1 MIIQRRIILL
11 VALAL
16 LSACANSTPAPT
28 PAPSPEAAAPTAAP
42 TQAAAPTVAPTPA
55 SASGLPPAEIA
66 DDEGGPVAIEGAMSY
81 TNDQIASVYALPT
94 PLLFNISREL
104 VGDFDDGIDNAGQ
117 ILGAMTGPMTPS
129 PAPYRVGLPIEPAGP
144 TADLDNNG
152 RDDAGVQVYSLLV
165 STVLTGDSYVSV
177 YETGG
182 YNSYLADPLTR
193 AVREGTLLIYAP
205 DAAQGFP
212 ASAGPDGTYF
222 TADDPAVG
230 LPAGYTL
237 ATLDADGTVS
247 FARPRLGRMDTRE
260 TAANELVSFAD
271 QGFVEAYNSLIDLL
285 KVRYAYTELRGIDWE
300 QVRQR
305 YLPQIEAAEAANDL
319 GEYAVALTTMATEVQ
334 DFHVAVGGSGVPRE
348 LLAAASARNNAPYSA
363 TVGAGVKT
371 LSDGRVIV
379 YFVAPDSPAA
389 AEGWVFGTEI
399 VSVQGQ
405 PVNEWI
411 DALPLR
417 AKAATPEK
425 IRSTKEIFTLVG
437 APGAS
442 FTVEYRQPGASETRS
457 ATLATGAYQAGV
469 PLHTNPSEEISSQ
482 VVGDRYGYIQWRGF
496 SNLRYKIAFYEN
508 FLAEAGSLPGIV
520 IDMRGNGGGSVAL
533 ASILSSYLYS
543 PDAPAKVNWYDTYL
557 YDAQQGQFVRVADPD
572 YPSFSLRPDLTYTGK
587 VAVLVD
593 DTTGSAAEYFS
604 QDLQF
609 HGRALVVGATPS
621 AGGGGNPETIPMPG
635 GIGFSY
641 TKQRTTWPDSLEP
654 NLEGKGVQP
663 DLLVPITEEFLKAQL
678 EGGDPLLDAAVE
690 LLNRETQ

>member
-11 VALAL
+11 VVLAL
-16 LSACANSTPAPT
+16 LSACANSAPAPT
-28 PAPSPEAAAPTAAP
+28 PVPSPEAAAPTTAPTQVAAP
-42 TQAAAPTVAPTPA
+42 TAAST
-55 SASGLPPAEIA
+55 SGLPPAEIA
-66 DDEGGPVAIEGAMSY
+66 DDEGGPVAIEGVMSY
-81 TNDQIASVYALPT
+81 TNDQIASVFALPT

-104 VGDFDDGIDNAGQ
+104 VGDYSQGVDSSGQ
-117 ILGAMTGPMTPS
+117 ILGAMTSPIAPS
-129 PAPYRVGLPIEPAGP
+129 PASYRVGLPIEPIGP

-177 YETGG
+177 FETGG
-182 YNSYLADPLTR
+182 YESYLVDPLTR
-193 AVREGTLLIYAP
+193 VAREGTLLLYAP

-212 ASAGPDGTYF
+212 ASAGPDGVYF

-237 ATLDADGTVS
+237 ATLGPDGAVS
-247 FARPRLGRMDTRE
+247 FSRPRLGRMDTRE

-271 QGFVEAYNSLIDLL
+271 QGLVEAYNSLIDLL

-305 YLPQIEAAEAANDL
+305 YLPRIEAAEATNDL
-319 GEYAVALTTMATEVQ
+319 GEYAVTLTDLATEMQ
-334 DFHVAVGGSGVPRE
+334 DYHVGVTSLGIPRE
-348 LLAAASARNNAPYSA
+348 LIAAASTRNSAPYSA
-363 TVGAGVKT
+363 SVGAGVKT
-371 LSDGRVIV
+371 LADGRVIV

-399 VSVQGQ
+399 ISVQGQ
-405 PVNEWI
+405 PVNDWI
-411 DALPLR
+411 DPLPLR

-425 IRSTKEIFTLVG
+425 IRSTKEIITLVG
-437 APGAS
+437 APGAT
-442 FTVEYRQPGASETRS
+442 FTVEYRQPGETATRS
-457 ATLATGAYQAGV
+457 ATLTAGAHQAGV
-469 PLHTNPSEEISSQ
+469 PLHKYPSEEISSTA
-482 VVGDRYGYIQWRGF
+482 VAGRYGYIQWRGF
-496 SNLRYKIAFYEN
+496 DNLRYKIAFYEN
-508 FLAEAGSLPGIV
+508 FLAEAGSLPGII

-543 PDAPAKVNWYDTYL
+543 ADAPAKVNWYDTYL
-557 YDAQQGQFVRVADPD
+557 YDAQLGQFVRQAAPD
-572 YPSFSLRPDLTYTGK
+572 YPSFSLRPDLTYKGK
-587 VAVLVD
+587 VVVLVD
-593 DTTGSAAEYFS
+593 DATGSAAEYFS

-609 HGRALVVGATPS
+609 HKRALIVGATPS

-635 GIGFSY
+635 GIGFGY
-641 TKQRTTWPDSLEP
+641 TKQRTTWPDSQEP
-654 NLEGKGVQP
+654 NFEGKGVQP
-663 DLLVPITEEFLKAQL
+663 DLLVPLTEEFLKAQL